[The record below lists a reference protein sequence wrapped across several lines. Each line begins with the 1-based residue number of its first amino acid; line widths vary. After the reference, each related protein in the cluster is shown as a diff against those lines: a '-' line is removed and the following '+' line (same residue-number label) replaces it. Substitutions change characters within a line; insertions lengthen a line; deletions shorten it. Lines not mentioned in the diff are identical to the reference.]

1 MAEKPDRFGLYTA
14 TFVGYPAEYCEFGP
28 NFEKCKPW
36 LINNA
41 PDLLKDAGD
50 VDADKQ
56 SDHPQSTSVS
66 HAASSKPKEEV
77 KRLLGGVKL
86 NDASKKLGR
95 KHATGAVFKVELVIA
110 ACGASSGI
118 SKLQLKVP
126 ESALFFIEDGKKVP
140 AA

>member
-1 MAEKPDRFGLYTA
+1 
-14 TFVGYPAEYCEFGP
+14 
-28 NFEKCKPW
+28 
-36 LINNA
+36 
-41 PDLLKDAGD
+41 
-50 VDADKQ
+50 
-56 SDHPQSTSVS
+56 
-66 HAASSKPKEEV
+66 
-77 KRLLGGVKL
+77 VKL

-95 KHATGAVFKVELVIA
+95 KHATGASVFKVELVIA